1 MSHVLIVDDD
11 QAIRETIR
19 LVLEDTDHH
28 VMEVS
33 DGEQALHLL
42 HESRVPLVV
51 LLDLLM
57 PKVSGIEF
65 LNIVNADPHLKA
77 SHAIVLMTANR
88 ASLLQEVGPLLQE
101 MHVEVIAKPFDIDS
115 LLETVERASQRHL

>member
-101 MHVEVIAKPFDIDS
+101 MHVEVIAKPFDIDR
-115 LLETVERASQRHL
+115 LLETVERASQRHV